1 MLPIIADALGLK
13 RDGTGMRIGLPG
25 LVLVALALG
34 SPVCAASAPPP
45 PRSCLP
51 PGLPQPAPA
60 PRQLPI
66 DVYFD
71 GSQSMSGFAE
81 PGPSAVRPLGDL
93 LRLLADQGAPVR
105 YHAFGKAI
113 ADLTPARAALY
124 DRPQVYNCK
133 ACDNQESWI
142 DDVLRAVA
150 RAPADRLSI
159 VVTDLWLDNHA
170 FHGSLQV
177 AFGGPLAK
185 LIVPAPGAA
194 AVPALAVL
202 GIRAPYRGRIYDL
215 PGGGSPRFDGER
227 PLFVLIA
234 GPEREVAALRAMLRD
249 SHSPAFNADHLREAV
264 FTAGGTA
271 RLATPPVP
279 VGGGVTTAGPLAG
292 AADVAHYRFDRALAA
307 RQRGA
312 IAGRYA
318 PGLAVTPGEV
328 WRGPPA
334 AASRVWVMGDAGA
347 LARCAP
353 GAWRALPPLRG
364 SWRVGGPGAGGN
376 GSGAFRFDATNSAAM
391 SAGEA
396 YLVAGSIGTAALA
409 TPNPD
414 TQWLRDWSLPAD
426 AAGFAASRP
435 RLFKT
440 LGLADLATLMEADVT
455 RATPRGR
462 ALLGFQF
469 AVSVE

>member
-1 MLPIIADALGLK
+1 
-13 RDGTGMRIGLPG
+13 MRIGLPG
-25 LVLVALALG
+25 LVAAALALG
-34 SPVCAASAPPP
+34 APASFAAPPP
-45 PRSCLP
+45 PRACLP
-51 PGLPQPAPA
+51 PGLPQPAPS
-60 PRQLPI
+60 PRLLPI
-66 DVYFD
+66 EVYFD

-105 YHAFGKAI
+105 YHAFGKTI

-150 RAPADRLSI
+150 RAPADRISL

-185 LIVPAPGAA
+185 LIVPAPGATS
-194 AVPALAVL
+194 VPALAVL

-215 PGGGSPRFDGER
+215 PGGGSPRFEGER

-234 GPEREVAALRAMLRD
+234 GPEREVAAVRTMLRQ
-249 SHSPAFNADHLREAV
+249 SHSPAFDAEHLHEAV

-279 VGGGVTTAGPLAG
+279 AGGGVTTAAPLAG
-292 AADVAHYRFDRALAA
+292 APGLAHYRFDRTLAA

-312 IAGRYA
+312 VAGRYA
-318 PGLAVTPGEV
+318 PALAATPGEV
-328 WRGPPA
+328 WQGGPA
-334 AASRVWVMGDAGA
+334 ASSRVWVMGDAAA
-347 LARCAP
+347 LARCTP
-353 GAWRALPPLRG
+353 GAWRPLPALRA
-364 SWRVGGPGAGGN
+364 SWRVGAGSGGA
-376 GSGAFRFDATNSAAM
+376 GAFRFDATNSE
-391 SAGEA
+391 SLRAGET

-435 RLFKT
+435 RMFKT
-440 LGLADLATLMEADVT
+440 LGLADLATLMEADVA

-462 ALLGFQF
+462 AMLGFQF